1 MSEERLRGRA
11 AALAENMSRSLSV
24 PTATTIREFSVGPFA
39 EWRLALKAQGSPV
52 PVISCLAYALVSAIK
67 QDVPAMRCRLE
78 LRDDAFWKVDD
89 GQINLGIAVDVSSG
103 DNRSVMVPVVHGA
116 DQLSFA
122 ELNTRISQLAEACR
136 SGTINV
142 SDLKGANV
150 MLTST
155 GRFGATGGVPRLPI
169 GPGCIIAAGSIG
181 IPPGLEALAE
191 SMPIQ
196 PVLMMTS
203 TYDHRIIQG
212 SESGELLSGLVRR
225 LQDPAFLDEMTSAQP
240 ARNTPPQSGLKIDL
254 AANSSVEAQKWLKER
269 SSYSTD
275 SPSSLIAERLS
286 ALQFLV
292 ELGVFERYLQKQFLG
307 LKTLSAEGLDSSI
320 LAVAQLARLCATDDG
335 KSVHIGMAH
344 RGRLAVMA
352 LVLQWSMPD
361 LLQEFLPNTSS
372 GPDVFT
378 GDVRQH
384 LGGSGRF
391 KFDEAGEIEVV
402 LEQNPSHLEF
412 VGPVSL
418 GGVRAEQDLLVSA
431 GESKSK
437 AQHDI
442 LPLVLH
448 GDASF
453 TGQGVVYETFN
464 FSKLDPYQVGGVI
477 HIVQDNQLGFTATPD
492 ELRSTRW
499 PSDVVLGFE
508 IPVIHVNADDV
519 DSVLSAAKLAFQ
531 YRNEFES
538 DVVLHVLGYRRHGH
552 NEADEPRYTQPLQY
566 QEIDQHERVDSIYA
580 RKLLGEEL
588 IDSTTQQGFESDYH
602 SRLRAAQEVANQASP
617 ITPSIAR
624 AAKFQLGRNANTQPL
639 KGYGSKA
646 ELITALKD
654 AYTSPTGFQV
664 NTKLQKQFLGKIKG
678 LEEGNPLD
686 WAQAELLALELIAG
700 AGVPVR
706 LTGEDTLRGTF
717 SQRHLVLHDSNSA
730 EKYQRFG
737 KEGTDFYASNSPLT
751 ETATLA
757 FEYGYARQRTE
768 ALVLWEAQF
777 GDFVN
782 VAQVI
787 IDQFISA
794 GRQKWLRDGRLVM
807 LLPHGW
813 EGAGPEHSSA
823 RLERFLQ
830 LAANGNL
837 RILYPTTSHQYFC
850 ALIEAAFLEVQPH
863 IIMTPKSMLRAE
875 MAASALDLFT
885 TDVRY
890 RPVLADGCEPNVARR
905 IVLCSGKIGAELASR
920 PLPEEIRVI
929 RLEELYPFPE
939 AELRENLSGALVRE
953 VVWLQEE
960 PENMGAWR
968 YLSLE
973 LLKRRICKTKLGYVG
988 RPEAS
993 SPAEGYP
1000 IDHKGNQERIL
1011 SSAVGFGEADFW
1023 LVD

>member
-1 MSEERLRGRA
+1 MSEERLRGRS
-11 AALAENMSRSLSV
+11 AALAENMSRSLTV
-24 PTATTIREFSVGPFA
+24 PTATTIREFSVDSLVQ
-39 EWRLALKAQGSPV
+39 WRLTLQSQGSPI

-89 GQINLGIAVDVSSG
+89 DQINLGIAVDVQSG
-103 DNRSVMVPVVHGA
+103 NSRSVMVPVVHGA
-116 DQLSFA
+116 DQLSFT
-122 ELNTRISQLAEACR
+122 ELNIRISQLAEACR

-150 MLTST
+150 VLTST

-181 IPPGLEALAE
+181 IPPGLEVLAE

-225 LQDPAFLDEMTSAQP
+225 LQDTAFLAEMT
-240 ARNTPPQSGLKIDL
+240 TPPASKTLSQSGLKVDL
-254 AANSSVEAQKWLKER
+254 AAKSSAETQKWWQER
-269 SSYSTD
+269 SKYFTD
-275 SPSSLIAERLS
+275 SPATSASERVS
-286 ALQFLV
+286 ALQFLA

-320 LAVAQLARLCATDDG
+320 LAVAQLARLCATEDG

-352 LVLQWSMPD
+352 LVLQWPMPE
-361 LLQEFLPNTSS
+361 LLQEFLPNTTA
-372 GPDVFT
+372 GPDIFT

-384 LGGSGRF
+384 LGGAGKF
-391 KFDEAGEIEVV
+391 KFDGAGEIKVV

-418 GGVRAEQDLLVSA
+418 GGVRAEQDLLVSR

-508 IPVIHVNADDV
+508 MPVIHVDADDV
-519 DSVLSAAKLAFQ
+519 DSVLSAATLAFQ
-531 YRNEFES
+531 YRNEFGS
-538 DVVLHVLGYRRHGH
+538 DVVLHILGYRRHGH

-588 IDSTTQQGFESDYH
+588 IDSTTQDDFESAYH
-602 SRLRAAQEVANQASP
+602 AILRAAQEVANQASP

-624 AAKFQLGRNANTQPL
+624 ASEFQLGRSANTQAL
-639 KGYGSKA
+639 KGYESIAG
-646 ELITALKD
+646 LITVLKD
-654 AYTSPTGFQV
+654 AYTSPAGFQV
-664 NTKLQKQFLGKIKG
+664 NAKLQKQFLGKIKG
-678 LEEGNPLD
+678 LEEGDPLD
-686 WAQAELLALELIAG
+686 WAQAEFLALELIAG

-717 SQRHLVLHDSNSA
+717 SQRHLVLHDTNNA
-730 EKYQRFG
+730 DKYQRFG
-737 KEGTDFYASNSPLT
+737 KESPDFYARNSPLT

-837 RILYPTTSHQYFC
+837 RVLYPTTSHQYFC

-863 IIMTPKSMLRAE
+863 IIMTPKSMLRAD
-875 MAASALDLFT
+875 MAASPLDLFT

-890 RPVLADGCEPNVARR
+890 RPVLVDGCEPSTARR
-905 IVLCSGKIGAELASR
+905 IVLCSGKVGAELASR
-920 PLPEEIRVI
+920 PIPEDVRVI

-939 AELRENLSGALVRE
+939 AELRENLSGAQVCE

-968 YLSLE
+968 YVSLE

-1000 IDHKGNQERIL
+1000 IDHKVNQERIL
-1011 SSAVGFGEADFW
+1011 SSAVVIGGADFW

>member
-11 AALAENMSRSLSV
+11 GALAENMSRSLTV
-24 PTATTIREFSVGPFA
+24 PTATTIREFSVGSFVQ
-39 EWRLALKAQGSPV
+39 WRLALQSQGSPV

-67 QDVPAMRCRLE
+67 HDVPAMRCRLE

-89 GQINLGIAVDVSSG
+89 DQINLGIAVDVQSG
-103 DNRSVMVPVVHGA
+103 NSRSVMVPVVHGA
-116 DQLSFA
+116 DQLSFT
-122 ELNTRISQLAEACR
+122 ELNIRISQLAEACR

-142 SDLKGANV
+142 SDLQGANV
-150 MLTST
+150 VLTST

-181 IPPGLEALAE
+181 IPPGLEILAE

-196 PVLMMTS
+196 PILMMTS

-212 SESGELLSGLVRR
+212 SESGALLSGLVRR
-225 LQDPAFLDEMTSAQP
+225 LQDTAFLAEMITPQP
-240 ARNTPPQSGLKIDL
+240 ASKTLSQSGIKVDL
-254 AANSSVEAQKWLKER
+254 AAKSSAEAQTWWQDR
-269 SSYSTD
+269 SSFFTD
-275 SPSSLIAERLS
+275 SPATSAAERVS
-286 ALQFLV
+286 ALQFLA

-320 LAVAQLARLCATDDG
+320 LAAAQLARLCATDDG

-352 LVLQWSMPD
+352 LVLQWPLPD
-361 LLQEFLPNTSS
+361 LLQEFLPTTTS
-372 GPDVFT
+372 GTDTFA

-384 LGGSGRF
+384 LGGAGKF
-391 KFDEAGEIEVV
+391 KFDGAEEIEVV

-418 GGVRAEQDLLVSA
+418 GGVRAEQDVLVSL

-519 DSVLSAAKLAFQ
+519 DSVLSAATLAFQ
-531 YRNEFES
+531 YRNEFDS
-538 DVVLHVLGYRRHGH
+538 DVVLHILGYRRHGH
-552 NEADEPRYTQPLQY
+552 NETDEPRYTQPLQY
-566 QEIDQHERVDSIYA
+566 QKIDQHERVDSIYA

-588 IDSTTQQGFESDYH
+588 IDSTTHQGFESDYQA
-602 SRLRAAQEVANQASP
+602 RLRAAQEVANQASP

-624 AAKFQLGRNANTQPL
+624 ASKFQLGRSTNTQAL
-639 KGYGSKA
+639 KGYESIAG
-646 ELITALKD
+646 LITALKD
-654 AYTSPTGFQV
+654 AYTSPAGFQV
-664 NTKLQKQFLGKIKG
+664 NAKLQKQFLGKVKG
-678 LEEGNPLD
+678 LEEGDPLD
-686 WAQAELLALELIAG
+686 WAQAEFLALELIAG

-717 SQRHLVLHDSNSA
+717 SQRHLVLHDTTSA

-737 KEGTDFYASNSPLT
+737 KESPGFYASNSPLT

-830 LAANGNL
+830 LAANGNI
-837 RILYPTTSHQYFC
+837 RVLYPTTSHQYFC

-863 IIMTPKSMLRAE
+863 IIMTPKSMLRAD
-875 MAASALDLFT
+875 MAASPLDLFT
-885 TDVRY
+885 TEVRY
-890 RPVLADGCEPNVARR
+890 RPVLGDGCEPSTARR
-905 IVLCSGKIGAELASR
+905 IVLCSGKVGAELASR
-920 PLPEEIRVI
+920 SIPEDVRVI

-939 AELRENLSGALVRE
+939 AELRENLSGARVCE

-968 YLSLE
+968 YVSLE
-973 LLKRRICKTKLGYVG
+973 LLKRRICRTKLGYVG

-1000 IDHKGNQERIL
+1000 IDHKVNQERIL
-1011 SSAVGFGEADFW
+1011 SSAVVIGGADFW